1 MRPVF
6 NRATRSV
13 AIELV
18 FSAPSGRPSNT
29 VAMRILSSRPAVR
42 WLAPLAFVVAISGTV
57 LVATTAT
64 AERKLPPRT
73 AEELLA
79 DVQQARVDGLSGT
92 VIQRANLGIPEI
104 PGAGGRDSS
113 ELSSL
118 VSGTHTLRIRYSEP
132 DKRRLA
138 VLGTYGETDVIQN
151 GTDLWIWSSRDQ
163 MAVHRTITPGSKTE
177 IDRRPTE
184 LPRTPEEAA
193 RQALKALEPTTTVT
207 TDSAVTVADRE
218 AYELVL
224 DPNDDATLISQ
235 IRLAIDGDTRMPLR
249 VQIFG
254 AGDEPVFEVGY
265 QEVTFTRPEDREF
278 EFKPPPGT
286 EVTEGERIGPHTPNK
301 KAREQVRKEAQE
313 TRDQVKIVGSGWSTV
328 AVGKAQGDAGASGSP
343 ELEGF
348 LSQLEPVSGDWGS
361 GRLLAGTAFSVVLT
375 DDGRIAFGAV
385 RPEKL
390 YEALG

>member
-1 MRPVF
+1 
-6 NRATRSV
+6 
-13 AIELV
+13 
-18 FSAPSGRPSNT
+18 
-29 VAMRILSSRPAVR
+29 MRIFSSRPAVR
-42 WLAPLAFVVAISGTV
+42 WLAPLALVVAISGAV

-73 AEELLA
+73 AEELLT

-104 PGAGGRDSS
+104 PGAGGEDSS

-118 VSGTHTLRIRYSEP
+118 ISGTHTLRIRYSEP
-132 DKRRLA
+132 DKQRLA
-138 VLGTYGETDVIQN
+138 VLGTYGETDVIRN

-163 MAVHRTITPGSKTE
+163 TAVHSTISAASGDPM
-177 IDRRPTE
+177 DRRSGE

-193 RQALKALEPTTTVT
+193 KQVLEAIEPTTTVT
-207 TDSAVTVADRE
+207 TDSAVTVAGRE

-224 DPNDDATLISQ
+224 DPNDDATLINQ

-249 VQIFG
+249 VQIFS
-254 AGDEPVFEVGY
+254 AGDELVFEVGY
-265 QEVTFTRPEDREF
+265 DSVNFTRPEDREF

-286 EVTEGERIGPHTPNK
+286 EVTEGESIGPATPNK
-301 KAREQVRKEAQE
+301 KAREQVREEASQA
-313 TRDQVKIVGSGWSTV
+313 RDQVKIVGSGWSTV
-328 AVGKAQGDAGASGSP
+328 AVSKVSDDPDASGSP

-348 LSQLEPVSGDWGS
+348 LNQLERVSGDWGS

-375 DDGRIAFGAV
+375 DDGRMAVGAV
-385 RPEKL
+385 KP
-390 YEALG
+390 EALYKALG

>member
-163 MAVHRTITPGSKTE
+163 TAVHRTITPGSKTE

-193 RQALKALEPTTTVT
+193 RQVLEALEPTTTVT

-235 IRLAIDGDTRMPLR
+235 IRLAIDGDTKMPLR

-254 AGDEPVFEVGY
+254 AGSELVFEVGY
-265 QEVTFTRPEDREF
+265 DSVSFTRPEDREF
-278 EFKPPPGT
+278 EFNPPPGT
-286 EVTEGERIGPHTPNK
+286 EVTEGEPIGPRTPNE
-301 KAREQVRKEAQE
+301 KAREQVREEAQE
-313 TRDQVKIVGSGWSTV
+313 ARDQVKIVGSGWSTV
-328 AVGKAQGDAGASGSP
+328 AVGKASGDTGASGSP

-361 GRLLAGTAFSVVLT
+361 GRLLAGTAFSAVLT

-390 YEALG
+390 YEALR

>member
-1 MRPVF
+1 
-6 NRATRSV
+6 
-13 AIELV
+13 
-18 FSAPSGRPSNT
+18 
-29 VAMRILSSRPAVR
+29 MRILSTRPALR
-42 WLAPLAFVVAISGTV
+42 WLAPLAFVLAITGTV

-64 AERKLPPRT
+64 ADRKLPSRT
-73 AEELLA
+73 AEQLLV

-104 PGAGGRDSS
+104 PGAGGADSS

-163 MAVHRTITPGSKTE
+163 AAVHRTITPGSKTE
-177 IDRRPTE
+177 IDRRPGE
-184 LPRTPEEAA
+184 MPRTPEEAA
-193 RQALKALEPTTTVT
+193 RQVLAALEPTTTVT
-207 TDSAVTVADRE
+207 TDSAVTVAGRP

-235 IRLAIDGDTRMPLR
+235 VRLAIDGDTKMPLR

-254 AGDEPVFEVGY
+254 AGSELVFEVGY
-265 QEVTFTRPEDREF
+265 DKVSFTRPENREF
-278 EFKPPPGT
+278 EFRAPPGT
-286 EVTEGERIGPHTPNK
+286 KVTNGEEIAPRTPNK
-301 KAREQVRKEAQE
+301 KERERLREDASEAG
-313 TRDQVKIVGSGWSTV
+313 DQVKIVGSGWSTV
-328 AVGKAQGDAGASGSP
+328 AVSKASGDPAASGSP

-348 LSQLEPVSGDWGS
+348 LSQLKPVSGAWGS
-361 GRLLAGTAFSVVLT
+361 GRLLAGTAFSAVLT
-375 DDGRIAFGAV
+375 DDGRIAVGAV
-385 RPEKL
+385 EPEKL